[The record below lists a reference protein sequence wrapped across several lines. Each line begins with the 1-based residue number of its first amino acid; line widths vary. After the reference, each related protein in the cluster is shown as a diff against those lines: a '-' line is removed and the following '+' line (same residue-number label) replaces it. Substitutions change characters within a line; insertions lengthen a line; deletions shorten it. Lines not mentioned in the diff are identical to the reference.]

1 MKTSPLVLNTKNA
14 GCSAVVFFPAS
25 GGGGSGVAPVVAP
38 VMVTV
43 NVEGLEANVALA
55 ISSPA
60 LQFPSCTDPVR
71 VVASVTG
78 LYYTAAP
85 TGAVTLSISGLK
97 SPVAG
102 ATPLSVTLASV
113 RAPVID
119 SS

>member
-1 MKTSPLVLNTKNA
+1 M
-14 GCSAVVFFPAS
+14 
-25 GGGGSGVAPVVAP
+25 APVT
-38 VMVTV
+38 VTV

-113 RAPVID
+113 RAPVTD